1 MRERAGPTEAR
12 SSGRE
17 LLRSRLQGIAQR
29 LQTSA
34 LESERAGLI
43 RMSARI
49 VTSANQVRSL
59 LDAPALP
66 QTLRVESVIARA
78 EQALDVWASLSAF

>member
-1 MRERAGPTEAR
+1 MRERAKPTEER
-12 SSGRE
+12 SAGLE
-17 LLRSRLQGIAQR
+17 LLRARLQGIAQR

-34 LESERAGLI
+34 LESERAGLF

-66 QTLRVESVIARA
+66 QTFRV
-78 EQALDVWASLSAF
+78 